1 MPDISA
7 NFRKSGG
14 ILVPA
19 GYSPPRR
26 RLRGGY
32 NSASR
37 SDAAMANFAGSD
49 MLNAD
54 DGLIRSRRL
63 LIASRARNE
72 FCNNSYAYGIIWT
85 LANDTIG
92 TGPRLQL
99 VAADELMDETEDSFK
114 RLQRREA
121 RFHAWARRVHFNEL
135 LRSARLAKA
144 IDGESFIVLAANP
157 GLGGEV
163 ILQPSIRPAE
173 NVASLMPQGM
183 IREYYKTGEPV
194 EVDGIR
200 YDKNGNPLTYRFW
213 PLPPESPSG
222 MSVGGQS
229 SEIQAKYVI
238 HYANLPRVG
247 QHRGVSEMSPA
258 LHVFNDMRRYSTAVV
273 LAAEIAAR
281 VSFIITNQLDPQLF
295 SDKHMGDNNQVFFPD
310 MISDPNESPYDMT
323 PSNRFMEGGIF
334 DGIVLPD
341 GYDAKQMR
349 AEQPTSQY
357 QTFLKAKIEEAARV
371 FQMPFNVAA
380 GNSSSYNYASGR
392 LDHQTYHKAL
402 KVERS
407 RIEDVI
413 LSRVYAAWEEFDRPL
428 HWEDYVADDVE
439 ATWMWDGFEHVDP
452 VKEANAQA
460 VRLANGVTTL
470 AEECAREGR
479 DYLTVIRQRRRE
491 LDHFRK
497 QTPDAMPPW
506 LLNKSVVTSPDSQ
519 DTRPEKSE

>member
-1 MPDISA
+1 MPDIPA
-7 NFRKSGG
+7 NFRKCGG

-99 VAADELMDETEDSFK
+99 VNENDLMDEDEESFD

-121 RFHAWARRVHFNEL
+121 RFHLWAQAVHLDEI
-135 LRSARLAKA
+135 LRMARLTKA
-144 IDGESFIVLAANP
+144 IDGETFIVLAANP
-157 GLGGEV
+157 GLGNPI
-163 ILQPSIRPAE
+163 ILQPTLRPAE
-173 NVASLMPQGM
+173 NVASLMPTAT
-183 IREYYKTGEPV
+183 IREYHETGEPL

-200 YDKNGNPLTYRFW
+200 YDRNGNPLTYRFW
-213 PLPPESPSG
+213 PLPPECPSG
-222 MSVGGQS
+222 MSRAAAS
-229 SEIQAKYVI
+229 TEIQAQFVV
-238 HYANLPRVG
+238 HYANRPRVG

-295 SDKHMGDNNQVFFPD
+295 SDKHMGEDNRVDFPD
-310 MISDPNESPYDMT
+310 ITNPDDAPSSFMSGNYD
-323 PSNRFMEGGIF
+323 S
-334 DGIVLPD
+334 IVLPD

-413 LSRVYAAWEEFDRPL
+413 LSRVYAAWESFDRPL
-428 HWEDYVADDVE
+428 HWVDYVDEGVK

-460 VRLANGVTTL
+460 IRLANGVTTL

-479 DYLTVIRQRRRE
+479 DYLAVIRQRRRE
-491 LDHFRK
+491 HKLFQKHM
-497 QTPDAMPPW
+497 PDAMPPW

>member
-1 MPDISA
+1 MPNQPSKYR
-7 NFRKSGG
+7 NVGG
-14 ILVPA
+14 ILVPP
-19 GYSPPRR
+19 GYSPPRQ
-26 RLRGGY
+26 RLRSGY

-49 MLNAD
+49 MLSAD

-63 LIASRARNE
+63 LIMSRARNE

-99 VAADELMDETEDSFK
+99 VSDDDLLLENEESDLC
-114 RLQRREA
+114 LQRREA
-121 RFHAWARRVHFNEL
+121 RFHAWAKKVKFNET
-135 LRSARLAKA
+135 LRMIRLCKA
-144 IDGESFIVLAANP
+144 IDGEAFIVLTANP
-157 GLGGEV
+157 GLNDEV

-173 NVASLMPQGM
+173 NVASLMPTGL
-183 IREYYKTGEPV
+183 IRDYHKTGEPV

-200 YDKNGNPLTYRFW
+200 YDKNGNPIAYRFW

-222 MSVGGQS
+222 FAAAGQS
-229 SEIQAKYVI
+229 AEVEARFVI
-238 HYANLPRVG
+238 HYANTPRVG

-258 LHVFNDMRRYSTAVV
+258 MHVFNDMRRYSTAVV

-281 VSFIITNQLDPQLF
+281 VSFIVTNNLDPQLF
-295 SDKHMGDNNQVFFPD
+295 SDKHMGADNSVDFPN
-310 MISDPNESPYDMT
+310 IASPEDA
-323 PSNRFMEGGIF
+323 PAPLLAGSF

-357 QTFLKAKIEEAARV
+357 PTFLKSKIEEAARV
-371 FQMPFNVAA
+371 FSMPFNVAA

-392 LDHQTYHKAL
+392 LDYQTYHKAL

-407 RIEDVI
+407 RIEDDV

-428 HWEDYVADDVE
+428 HPDDYAVPHTVP
-439 ATWMWDGFEHVDP
+439 TWMWDGFEHVDP

-460 VRLANGVTTL
+460 IRLANGVTTL

-479 DYLTVIRQRRRE
+479 DYMQVMRQRIRE
-491 LDHFRK
+491 YKMFKRML
-497 QTPDAMPPW
+497 PEAIPAWMV
-506 LLNKSVVTSPDSQ
+506 NKNVMLSPDGQSTSSSADKNQ
-519 DTRPEKSE
+519 